1 MHLSGP
7 TKLQLW
13 IENWKELGVSTLIC
27 LGFLPLNSLYIYI
40 LYWCDR
46 HLTSKGSVPKLIF
59 NNGKGTVP
67 LNLWYKA
74 KSVQTTTVQFRNGF
88 QEPENSGEAL
98 PIIAQSTPNPNAG
111 RFPIGEK
118 NQCRRGTPLSLS
130 TKEVAAF
137 SLPRSR
143 RRHQGSPALALA
155 RVGPNSC
162 QLYYIVILY
171 NI

>member
-1 MHLSGP
+1 MGRGLS
-7 TKLQLW
+7 L
-13 IENWKELGVSTLIC
+13 
-27 LGFLPLNSLYIYI
+27 
-40 LYWCDR
+40 
-46 HLTSKGSVPKLIF
+46 LIF
-59 NNGKGTVP
+59 DTRPKVSKRQLFSFETV
-67 LNLWYKA
+67 
-74 KSVQTTTVQFRNGF
+74 S

-118 NQCRRGTPLSLS
+118 NQCRRGTPLPLS